1 MVIGSG
7 HNDPQS
13 CGFRPIRV
21 GSGAIYFCHM
31 RTGDNRVT
39 TVLSLYERELAGEFS
54 TGEVKAIVRTVFSDQ
69 LGWDPI
75 DIELRKD
82 EPLSESELLQV
93 YLPLKRIRSGEP
105 LQYILGRTFFH
116 GLEIEVGPGVL
127 IPRPETEEMIEL
139 IVKSGID
146 PRRIV
151 DIGTGSGCIA
161 LALKKEFPKAQV
173 FGIDLSEAALTIA
186 RRNSERLSIEV
197 EWRRADVLDH
207 GISLPGNADLIVS
220 NPPYVPRSEQD
231 SLARQVH
238 DHEPHVALFVE
249 DDDPLKFYR
258 AIADR
263 AMPALSADGMIW
275 FEGHYVHSRKA
286 AELLK
291 EKGFRNVRLL
301 QDMAGQDRFISAT
314 K

>member
-1 MVIGSG
+1 
-7 HNDPQS
+7 
-13 CGFRPIRV
+13 
-21 GSGAIYFCHM
+21 M

-75 DIELRKD
+75 DIELRKE

-105 LQYILGRTFFH
+105 LQYILGKAHFY
-116 GLEIEVGPGVL
+116 GLELEVGAGVL

-161 LALKKEFPKAQV
+161 LALKKEFPKTEV
-173 FGIDLSEAALTIA
+173 FGIDVSEAALTIA
-186 RRNSERLSIEV
+186 RRNSDRLSIDV
-197 EWRRADVLDH
+197 EWMRTDVLDP

-231 SLARQVH
+231 SLARQVC

-249 DDDPLKFYR
+249 DDDPLRFYR

-263 AMPALSADGMIW
+263 VMPALSADGMIW
-275 FEGHYVHSRKA
+275 FEGHYVHSRKV

-291 EKGFRNVRLL
+291 EKGFQNVRLL
-301 QDMAGQDRFISAT
+301 RDMAGQDRFISAT